1 MDPMS
6 IRQSLDHPTRVAT
19 LCLVFLAVTLILN
32 GNLWRLWGLHRD
44 FDHLSQQIIDTNHS
58 SRLLEAQLKQ
68 AKDPNF
74 IERQA
79 RDRLDLAGE
88 HDLVFVFADE

>member
-1 MDPMS
+1 MS
-6 IRQSLDHPTRVAT
+6 IRQFLDHPARVAT
-19 LCLVFLAVTLILN
+19 LCLVFLAATLVLN

-44 FDHLSQQIIDTNHS
+44 FDHLSAQIIQTTQS
-58 SRLLEAQLKQ
+58 TRTLEAQLKQ

>member
-1 MDPMS
+1 MS
-6 IRQSLDHPTRVAT
+6 IRQFLDHPTRVAT
-19 LCLVFLAVTLILN
+19 LCLVFLAVTLVLN

-44 FDHLSQQIIDTNHS
+44 FDHLSAQIITTTQS
-58 SRLLEAQLKQ
+58 TQVLETRLKQ
-68 AKDPNF
+68 AKNPSF

-88 HDLVFVFADE
+88 HDLIFVFADE